1 MRRLNKRG
9 MDDKLMFIM
18 WEFIVIVMVFVVLT
32 MSVRGIANDTTYWK
46 RYHSADLALMTDLII
61 ANQGDFTIN
70 YDMKSLRQNFVVKA
84 MRIDPLKFLIFMKI
98 DSFFVYDT
106 SIEKDRFPESF
117 IFAKDKDVIVS
128 PSNTSSDYVILYK
141 KEGNVGMG
149 SNSLSESISCPSADT
164 KGDLSLK
171 SFSALALS
179 DDIKSYS
186 SFINSRLLI
195 VGKGNANEALFT
207 LKTSTTATTTIYYD
221 WSQNHISNKKMACL
235 IQRQLLQKFPDMN
248 IVSKP
253 YDNSLEIE
261 PFVSQRNN
269 YMYWILIDVN
279 TTAITN
285 SNISD
290 SIASAIEEYYG

>member
-117 IFAKDKDVIVS
+117 IFAKDKDVTVS

-186 SFINSRLLI
+186 SFINSRLLT

-285 SNISD
+285 SNMSD
-290 SIASAIEEYYG
+290 SVASAIEEYYG